1 MPLVRQGLCETRA
14 LEPRT
19 PSCVRSAKSARGTAM
34 ALSLVLPCYNEERN
48 VGATIADALAWMRE
62 RSIEGELIAVD
73 DGSTDGTAERL
84 ERLARIHP
92 ELRVVTHERN
102 RGYGDAVASGCDAAR
117 CELVAFMDSDGQF
130 RVEDLALLLD
140 QAEEHL
146 FVAGRRLRRADPPM
160 RNVLGKILAVANL
173 CCFRLW
179 IRDVNCGMKV
189 FHRSV
194 WRSIRP
200 PDGLEKFFNAMLF
213 FGLRREGIEWC
224 QIAVPHYPRVHGNQ
238 TGAKWSVITKM
249 LRELSTIRVW
259 QRART
264 EFAPR
269 TVELR
274 PEPPHALRRL
284 G

>member
-1 MPLVRQGLCETRA
+1 
-14 LEPRT
+14 
-19 PSCVRSAKSARGTAM
+19 M

-48 VGATIADALAWMRE
+48 IGPTIADALAWMRE

-73 DGSTDGTAERL
+73 DGSTDGTAA
-84 ERLARIHP
+84 RLAALARRYP
-92 ELRVVTHERN
+92 ELRVVRHERN

-130 RVEDLALLLD
+130 RVDDLALLLD
-140 QAEEHL
+140 QARDHA
-146 FVAGRRLRRADPPM
+146 FVAGRRLRRADPFG

-173 CCFRLW
+173 ACFGLC

-194 WRSIRP
+194 WRAIRP

-213 FGLRREGIEWC
+213 LGVRENGITWR
-224 QIAVPHYPRVHGNQ
+224 QVAVPHYPRVHGNQ
-238 TGAKWSVITKM
+238 TGAKWSVIAKM
-249 LRELSTIRVW
+249 LRELGTIRSWRRGALQPVP
-259 QRART
+259 RA
-264 EFAPR
+264 A
-269 TVELR
+269 ELGTDPSR
-274 PEPPHALRRL
+274 ALRRL